1 MRLVFSSLTFL
12 YIFLPLCLVAYFLT
26 SKIKVRNFILLL
38 FSLVFYA
45 WGEPKYILL
54 MLAATAVDYAAGLLI
69 EKFRGNWKAKLFLIL
84 AVVLTL
90 SVLGVFKYADFF
102 ANSVGSIF
110 HLQIPLLGLSLPI
123 GISFFTFQ
131 ALTYVVDV
139 YRDRV
144 PVQPYY
150 YKLLLYVSMFPQLI
164 AGPIVRYS
172 DVCVQIDNRVC
183 TWQKASKGVL
193 RFCIGLLKKAI
204 VANFAGE
211 LTEKLL
217 GGDLS
222 ALSLVGAWAGIFAYA
237 IQIYFDFSGY
247 SDMAIGLGHIFGF
260 DFPENFRYPYAARS
274 INDFWRRWHITL
286 SSFFRDYVYIPLGG
300 NRKRWALNMLVV
312 WLLTGLWHG
321 ASWNF
326 VLWGL
331 YYFFFLMLE
340 KLYLGKF
347 LEKLPRVVQHI
358 YAVAVILIGWVFF
371 YFEDLSAIKAFFT
384 AAFGGNSFSD
394 MTQNAL
400 ITNYVVVLLVGAV
413 FSMPVLSRILSF
425 GGWLCERKG
434 GKLLVNASCVVFV
447 FAALWI
453 STAALVGSSYNPFL
467 YFRF

>member
-1 MRLVFSSLTFL
+1 MVFSSLTFL

-26 SKIKVRNFILLL
+26 GKIKVRNFILLL

-45 WGEPKYILL
+45 WGEPKYIFL
-54 MLAATAVDYAAGLLI
+54 MLAVTAVDYAAGLLI
-69 EKFRGNWKAKLFLIL
+69 EKFRGTGKAKIYLIL

-102 ANSVGSIF
+102 VNSANSAF
-110 HLQIPLLGLSLPI
+110 RLQIPLPGLSLPI

-144 PVQPYY
+144 PVQAYY

-172 DVCVQIDNRVC
+172 DVCAQIDARVC
-183 TWQKASKGVL
+183 TWQKAAQGVL
-193 RFCIGLLKKAI
+193 RFCVGLLKKAI
-204 VANFAGE
+204 AANFAGE

-217 GGDLS
+217 GSDLTELS
-222 ALSLVGAWAGIFAYA
+222 AAGAWVGIFAYA

-274 INDFWRRWHITL
+274 VQDFWRRWHITL

-300 NRKRWALNMLVV
+300 NRKRWALNTLIV

-321 ASWNF
+321 AAWNF

-331 YYFFFLMLE
+331 YYFIFLMLE
-340 KLYLGKF
+340 KLYLGKI
-347 LEKLPRVVQHI
+347 LEKLPRAVQHI
-358 YAVAVILIGWVFF
+358 YTIVVVLIGWVFF
-371 YFEDLSAIKAFFT
+371 YFEDLSAVKAFFA
-384 AAFGGNSFSD
+384 AAFGANGFSNL
-394 MTQNAL
+394 TQNAL
-400 ITNYVVVLLVGAV
+400 ITNYIAVLFVGAV
-413 FSMPVLSRILSF
+413 FSVPVFSKLLSLGSR
-425 GGWLCERKG
+425 LCARKG
-434 GKLLVNASCVVFV
+434 GKILVDVSCVVFA

>member
-84 AVVLTL
+84 AVFLTL

-102 ANSVGSIF
+102 ANSAGSIF
-110 HLQIPLLGLSLPI
+110 HLQIPSLGLSLPI

-172 DVCVQIDNRVC
+172 DVCAQIDDRVC
-183 TWQKASKGVL
+183 TWQKAAEGVL

-222 ALSLVGAWAGIFAYA
+222 SLSLVGAWVGIFAYA

-260 DFPENFRYPYAARS
+260 DFPENFRYPYVARS

-340 KLYLGKF
+340 KLYLGKL

-384 AAFGGNSFSD
+384 AAFGGNGFSD

-400 ITNYVVVLLVGAV
+400 ITNYVAVLLVGAV
-413 FSMPVLSRILSF
+413 FSMPVLSRLLSF
-425 GGWLCERKG
+425 GSWLCERKG